1 LGYGKLVD
9 KIIWIKLETA
19 VVKIEKLYRQ
29 YKGLLLTLAYQMTG
43 TWSDAEDAVQ
53 DVFVKICDV
62 NPAGLSEE
70 PKAYLCKMVVNRCR
84 DLYKSARRRRERYVG
99 EWLPEPIPTSEDEPL
114 DFIVRDELLS
124 YATLVMLEKMSP
136 AERAVFV
143 LREALGIDY
152 AGIAE
157 IIGKSEVNC
166 RKLFSRAKGKLD
178 IGEDEPV
185 HAETDRA
192 AWIRRF
198 VAALEQDNTE
208 QVISMLADDVV
219 LVSDGGG
226 KVFAA
231 VRPIVYR
238 DAVSKFLFGFF
249 RKSLHHE
256 GGIQL
261 EMSEINGQTG
271 VVIRLGQ
278 QVDSVALIHTEG
290 LSIRNIYII
299 RNPDKLRFF
308 HNGLDSM

>member
-1 LGYGKLVD
+1 M
-9 KIIWIKLETA
+9 
-19 VVKIEKLYRQ
+19 EKLYNQ
-29 YKGLLLTLAYQMTG
+29 YKALLLTLAYQMTG
-43 TWSDAEDAVQ
+43 IWADAEDVVQ
-53 DVFVKICDV
+53 DVFLKVCDV
-62 NPAGLSEE
+62 NPAGLTEE
-70 PKAYLCKMVVNRCR
+70 PKAYLCKMVVNRSR

-114 DFIVRDELLS
+114 DFIVRNELLS
-124 YATLVMLEKMSP
+124 YATLVLQEKLSP

-143 LREALGIDY
+143 LREALGIDH

-166 RKLFSRAKGKLD
+166 RKLFSRAKGKLNID
-178 IGEDEPV
+178 EGEGEPV
-185 HAETDRA
+185 HAENDRE
-192 AWIRRF
+192 AWIQRF
-198 VAALEQDNTE
+198 VVALEQDNTE

-231 VRPIVYR
+231 VRPIEYR
-238 DAVSKFLFGFF
+238 DAVSKFLFGFY
-249 RKSLHHE
+249 RKSLHYE

-261 EMSEINGQTG
+261 EISEINGQTG
-271 VVIRLGQ
+271 VVIRLGD

-290 LSIRNIYII
+290 VSIRNIYLI

-308 HNGLDSM
+308 HH

>member
-1 LGYGKLVD
+1 M
-9 KIIWIKLETA
+9 
-19 VVKIEKLYRQ
+19 EKLYRQ
-29 YKGLLLTLAYQMTG
+29 YKGLLLSLAYQMTG

-53 DVFVKICDV
+53 DVFLKVCDV

-99 EWLPEPIPTSEDEPL
+99 EWLPEPIPTSGDEPL

-124 YATLVMLEKMSP
+124 YATLVLLEKLSP

-166 RKLFSRAKGKLD
+166 RKLFSRAKVKMGT
-178 IGEDEPV
+178 GEREPV
-185 HAETDRA
+185 HAETTRE

-198 VAALEQDNTE
+198 VAALEQNNTE

-238 DAVSKFLFGFF
+238 DAVSKFLFGTFHKF
-249 RKSLHHE
+249 LQYE

-261 EMSEINGQTG
+261 EISEINGQTG
-271 VVIRLGQ
+271 VVVRLGE
-278 QVDSVALIHTEG
+278 QVDSVALIQTEG
-290 LSIRNIYII
+290 HSIRSIYLI
-299 RNPDKLRFF
+299 RNPDKLKLF
-308 HNGLDSM
+308 HHSLDSK

>member
-1 LGYGKLVD
+1 M
-9 KIIWIKLETA
+9 
-19 VVKIEKLYRQ
+19 EKLYRQ
-29 YKGLLLTLAYQMTG
+29 YKRLLLTLAYQMTG
-43 TWSDAEDAVQ
+43 TWTDAEDAVQ
-53 DVFVKICDV
+53 DVFLKVYDV
-62 NPAGLSEE
+62 IPAGLTEE

-84 DLYKSARRRRERYVG
+84 DLYKSARKRRERYVG

-124 YATLVMLEKMSP
+124 YATLVLLEKLSP

-152 AGIAE
+152 AGIAD

-166 RKLFSRAKGKLD
+166 RKLFSRAKGKMD
-178 IGEDEPV
+178 IVEAEPV
-185 HAETDRA
+185 NAQTDRE

-198 VAALEQDNTE
+198 VTALEQDNTE

-219 LVSDGGG
+219 LISDGGG

-231 VRPIVYR
+231 VRPIAYR
-238 DAVSKFLFGFF
+238 DAVSKFLFGSFHKSF
-249 RKSLHHE
+249 RYE

-271 VVIRLGQ
+271 VIIRLEE

-290 LSIRNIYII
+290 HSIRNIYII
-299 RNPDKLRFF
+299 RNPDKLKFF
-308 HNGLDSM
+308 RH